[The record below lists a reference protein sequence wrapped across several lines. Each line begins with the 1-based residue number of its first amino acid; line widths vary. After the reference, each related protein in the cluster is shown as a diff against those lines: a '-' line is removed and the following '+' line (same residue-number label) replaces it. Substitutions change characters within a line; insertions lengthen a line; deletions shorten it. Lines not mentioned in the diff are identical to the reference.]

1 MKPDETALYDAIWY
15 GGGASGRFGAAFM
28 KAIGGRP
35 LIVEKEGLGGECHIN
50 RCAFENYVADQASM
64 AELMRYYSGL
74 AWYPRIDLNGIS
86 MAKVVEV
93 YRNVGQPAFHDTMT
107 HQSELQLGL
116 EVAWG
121 EGKIIDRNTVEVKGR
136 RYKGKNIVLGMGSR
150 PAIPDIPGTNLENV
164 WTYIDHPEI
173 RNDPEK
179 LVIIGG
185 GKIGI
190 GKAFMFQP
198 FNIDVT
204 VLEKDICLPKWDWE
218 IRNYIFGDARRR
230 GINIHEG
237 VDVKEI
243 RGNGRVEAVLAEVDG
258 KLAEFPCDA
267 VLLSVGLVPNSEAAA
282 SLGLEIG
289 RHNEIIINK
298 KSETSVRGVYAC
310 GDVCGPPYFMAVAR
324 KRGMIA
330 AQNIMDEE
338 SEWDDSLPLEDHIY
352 LPPLEATTVGLNEKE
367 AREQYGD
374 VIIIR
379 VPWGK
384 RPEKTEPLKYIPHFE
399 NQGLP
404 VCGRTHSLNLFFYG
418 ENRNGLHKAIVDPKS
433 RKYLGF
439 HHIGDGAKTAFQYLS
454 YLLQQG
460 WTVDQMKNLHE
471 IFLNAEH
478 FVQLSRLVAGQKE
491 LKGYAEQE
499 VTEDYRK

>member
-1 MKPDETALYDAIWY
+1 M
-15 GGGASGRFGAAFM
+15 
-28 KAIGGRP
+28 
-35 LIVEKEGLGGECHIN
+35 
-50 RCAFENYVADQASM
+50 
-64 AELMRYYSGL
+64 
-74 AWYPRIDLNGIS
+74 
-86 MAKVVEV
+86 
-93 YRNVGQPAFHDTMT
+93 
-107 HQSELQLGL
+107 
-116 EVAWG
+116 
-121 EGKIIDRNTVEVKGR
+121 
-136 RYKGKNIVLGMGSR
+136 
-150 PAIPDIPGTNLENV
+150 ENV
-164 WTYIDHPEI
+164 WTYKHHPEI
-173 RNDPEK
+173 RKDPEK

-185 GKIGI
+185 GKIGV

-204 VLEKDICLPKWDWE
+204 VLEKYTCLPKWDWE
-218 IRNYIFGDARRR
+218 IRNYIFGDAKQR
-230 GINIHEG
+230 GIKIHEG

-243 RGNGRVEAVLAEVDG
+243 KGEGKVEAVVAEING
-258 KLAEFPCDA
+258 KRMEFLCDA
-267 VLLSVGLVPNSEAAA
+267 VLLSAGLVPNSEQTAP
-282 SLGLEIG
+282 LGVEIG
-289 RHNEIIINK
+289 EQNEIKIDK
-298 KSETSVRGVYAC
+298 KSKTSVPGVYAC

-352 LPPLEATTVGLNEKE
+352 LPPLEATTVGLTEKE
-367 AREQYGD
+367 AREKYGD
-374 VIIIR
+374 VTILR

-384 RPEKTEPLKYIPHFE
+384 RPPKTEPLKYIPQFE

-433 RKYLGF
+433 RRYVGF
-439 HHIGDGAKTAFQYLS
+439 HHVGDGAKTAFQYLS
-454 YLLQQG
+454 YLLKQD
-460 WTVDQMKNLHE
+460 WTIDQMKDLHE

-491 LKGYAEQE
+491 LKGYAGQK